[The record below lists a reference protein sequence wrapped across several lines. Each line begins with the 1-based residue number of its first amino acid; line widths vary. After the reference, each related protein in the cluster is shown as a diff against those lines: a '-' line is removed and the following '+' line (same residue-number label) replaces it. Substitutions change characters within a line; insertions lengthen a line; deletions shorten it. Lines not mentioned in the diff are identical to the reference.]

1 MNSKK
6 ILDSTAKVKEQR
18 AITDLE
24 KRLADKRL
32 KLHLEEDNIEKR
44 KNEFLDS
51 IEKKLDTRIE
61 QNTLFVIRWGII

>member
-1 MNSKK
+1 M
-6 ILDSTAKVKEQR
+6 DSTAKVKEQR